1 MKTIIPNWPAPS
13 NIHACTTTRTC
24 WGEDIS
30 GVNNATQTQ
39 VTSLDSLL
47 SLPAT
52 PIWVQQT
59 HSNIAATA
67 DISHHG
73 EVADGVF
80 TSQAHQVCM
89 ILTADCLPVLVCDES
104 GQHAAAIHAGW
115 RGLASGVIE
124 NTINAMNADSATLMA
139 WLGPAIGPQKFEV
152 GADVYHAFTDQDP
165 ACQSCFTMHK
175 PDKWMANLYQ
185 LAALRLNKLG
195 IDKIY
200 GGEYCTHTQK
210 DLFFSYRR
218 DQLKTGRMASV
229 IWIDR

>member
-1 MKTIIPNWPAPS
+1 MKTIVPNWPAPS
-13 NIHACTTTRTC
+13 HVHACTTTRIS

-30 GVNNATQTQ
+30 GVNSATPAQQ
-39 VTSLDSLL
+39 ASLDALL

-59 HSNIAATA
+59 HSNIAVSA
-67 DISHHG
+67 DPANHSEI
-73 EVADGVF
+73 ADGVL
-80 TSQAHQVCM
+80 TSQPHQVCM
-89 ILTADCLPVLVCDES
+89 ILTADCLPVLVCDQA
-104 GQHAAAIHAGW
+104 GQHIAAIHAGW

-124 NTINAMNADSATLMA
+124 NTIHAMETDPATLMA

-152 GADVYHAFTDQDP
+152 GADVYHAFTDHDP
-165 ACQSCFTMHK
+165 ASKSCFTSHA
-175 PDKWMANLYQ
+175 PEKWMANLYQ
-185 LAALRLNKLG
+185 LAAMRLNKLG

-200 GGEYCTHTQK
+200 GGEYCTHSQK

-218 DQLKTGRMASV
+218 DHLKTGRMASV